1 MSKPLKALY
10 HLVASL
16 VMLACATAV
25 AAQDGAWKVSESKGA
40 VTIIDS
46 ASERT
51 ATLGMI
57 VPPGAAVQTGTKSSA
72 VLVRGKEFVTLR
84 QNSRVRIAPA
94 DRQRSIVQIL
104 QDYGSAMFNI
114 GKQADPHFGVETPYL
129 AAVVK
134 GTTFIISVTDVAA
147 TLQVTEG
154 AVEASTRDGGAR
166 ELIRPGNIAMIAAG
180 DNLRMVVEGETRRVI
195 DSPARPAPPVS
206 PEPPVGAEN
215 GQSGAAEPSAPET
228 DTRAGYQSRGNSQA
242 GAAAAEVADA
252 SYRTG
257 TITAVI
263 ASAPADLRGYSGGF
277 VAGEVAVA
285 ASLVA
290 AESSARNT
298 RSPAAVGNAG
308 NGGSDVCYRGDCGL
322 APRGDTALPGY
333 ANTPSGSA
341 EGAPGNSGN
350 APGNSGNA
358 PSNSGNAPS
367 GNSNAPGGSG
377 NAPSGSGNAPSG
389 NANAPSGNDS
399 ANTPRGGGNAPGG
412 GGNARAIAGSPQ
424 GTTNNPRGNATNP
437 SGQNENARG
446 NGARP
451 RVQAN

>member
-10 HLVASL
+10 HLIASL

-25 AAQDGAWKVSESKGA
+25 AAQDGGWKVSESKGA

-57 VPPGAAVQTGTKSSA
+57 VPAGAAVQTGAKSSA

-114 GKQADPHFGVETPYL
+114 GKQADPHFAVETPYL

-215 GQSGAAEPSAPET
+215 GRSGAAEPAAPEA
-228 DTRAGYQSRGNSQA
+228 DTGAGYQSRGNSQA
-242 GAAAAEVADA
+242 AAAAEVADA

-341 EGAPGNSGN
+341 ESAPGNSGN

-358 PSNSGNAPS
+358 P
-367 GNSNAPGGSG
+367 GG
-377 NAPSGSGNAPSG
+377 
-389 NANAPSGNDS
+389 
-399 ANTPRGGGNAPGG
+399 RGNAPGG
-412 GGNARAIAGSPQ
+412 RGNARAIAGSPQ
-424 GTTNNPRGNATNP
+424 GTTNNPRGNAANP
-437 SGQNENARG
+437 SGQNANSGG

-451 RVQAN
+451 RVQPN